1 LLSQIRIASMPP
13 DPNLRSPQNQPKNLL
28 GFLGNHHHTRWS
40 LLEAS
45 EVLLLE
51 AKYSGRFTGWIYRR
65 FPPFFFFCC
74 TETSFSCSEREKN
87 SNRKSEQLSG
97 LLFCCAHL
105 PQHAAL
111 GIQVNKNGTWNIP
124 HGVKRLS
131 SPSPTT
137 DSMIYNSKVKTSE
150 TSNTTSYLVSY

>member
-65 FPPFFFFCC
+65 FPPFFFLLHRNFILM
-74 TETSFSCSEREKN
+74 FRKGKKLQSE
-87 SNRKSEQLSG
+87 
-97 LLFCCAHL
+97 
-105 PQHAAL
+105 
-111 GIQVNKNGTWNIP
+111 I
-124 HGVKRLS
+124 
-131 SPSPTT
+131 
-137 DSMIYNSKVKTSE
+137 
-150 TSNTTSYLVSY
+150 